1 MKGLYDFNL
10 ICSKELI
17 PIKKKAERRD
27 KIREQKALVAANLE
41 GTIEQ
46 ELIERLK
53 NGVYNEIMNYNSNAF
68 KKVMDQ
74 N

>member
-1 MKGLYDFNL
+1 MLKNR
-10 ICSKELI
+10 KELI

-27 KIREQKALVAANLE
+27 KIREQKAEIAANLE
-41 GTIEQ
+41 DAIEK

-53 NGVYNEIMNYNSNAF
+53 NGVYNDIVNYNVKAF
-68 KKVMDQ
+68 NKVLDE